1 MLKTLGRLPK
11 NSGHYRVLR
20 RKIERCGYSFDE
32 PVVKATPIT
41 APKAA
46 EKPVEKLEVEEAPK
60 KRGRRRK
67 AVEDDL
73 D

>member
-1 MLKTLGRLPK
+1 MLKTLKSLPV

-20 RKIERCGYSFDE
+20 RKIARCGYSFDE
-32 PVVKATPIT
+32 PVVEAAPIE

-46 EKPVEKLEVEEAPK
+46 EKPVEVLEVEEAPK

-67 AVEDDL
+67 AVESDL